1 MYKIN
6 MKKHKN
12 ILIGICGG
20 IAAYKSACIVSSLIK
35 MGYNVKVIMTEN
47 ATKFIT
53 PLTLETVSKNRV
65 IKSLWNTTHEEVEHI
80 NLARW
85 ANLILIIPA
94 TYNIISKIA
103 SGIADDALSTIISAS
118 TAPTYFAIAMNNIM
132 YQNPILKENIEKLK
146 KYNYKFI
153 EPDEGFLA
161 CSLNAIG
168 RLKNENDIL
177 KIILNALAP
186 KLPLK
191 NKKILITAS
200 RTEEA
205 LDPIRY
211 LSNKSTGQMGFN
223 LGIEAQNLGADV
235 TIITGPSNEKKPYGI
250 NIIKIK
256 TAAEMYKEAIS
267 IYQEFDIIIGA
278 AAVADFRPD
287 KTYKTKIKK
296 NTMEELH
303 IKFIKNPDIIKHIG
317 KNKTKNQVVIGFCAQ
332 KDEILIEKAKE
343 KLKTKNLD
351 YIIANDLKYLGSSLN
366 KIYIIN
372 KDSVKELPEMSKK
385 ETATEILKI
394 LYQ

>member
-20 IAAYKSACIVSSLIK
+20 IAAYKSACIVSSLVK

-132 YQNPILKENIEKLK
+132 YQNPILKENIKKLK

-177 KIILNALAP
+177 KIILNALTP

-235 TIITGPSNEKKPYGI
+235 TIITGPSNEKNPYGI

-267 IYQEFDIIIGA
+267 IYQKFDIIIGA
-278 AAVADFRPD
+278 AAVADFRPY

>member
-1 MYKIN
+1 

-12 ILIGICGG
+12 ILIGVCGG
-20 IAAYKSACIVSSLIK
+20 IAAYKSTYIISSLVK
-35 MGYNVKVIMTEN
+35 MGYNIKVIMTKN
-47 ATKFIT
+47 ATKFVT

-65 IKSLWNTTHEEVEHI
+65 VQSLWNTSHEEVEHI

-103 SGIADDALSTIISAS
+103 SGIADDTLTTVISAS
-118 TAPTYFAIAMNNIM
+118 TVPTYFAIAMNNIM
-132 YQNPILKENIEKLK
+132 YQNPILEENIKKLK

-177 KIILNALAP
+177 KIILNALDP

-200 RTEEA
+200 RTEEE

-211 LSNKSTGQMGFN
+211 FSNKSTGKMGFS
-223 LGIEAQNLGADV
+223 LGIEARNLGAHV
-235 TIITGPSNEKKPYGI
+235 TIITGPSNEKTPYGI
-250 NIIKIK
+250 NVIRIK
-256 TAAEMYKEAIS
+256 TASEMYKEAIN
-267 IYQEFDIIIGA
+267 IYQEFDVIIGA
-278 AAVADFRPD
+278 AAVADFKPD
-287 KTYKTKIKK
+287 KIYKTKIKK
-296 NTMEELH
+296 DTIEDLH

-317 KNKTKNQVVIGFCAQ
+317 KNKTKNQIIIGFCAQ

-351 YIIANDLKYLGSSLN
+351 YIIANNLKYFGSSLN
-366 KIYIIN
+366 KTYIIDKN
-372 KDSVKELPEMSKK
+372 SVKELPEISKK

>member
-1 MYKIN
+1 MN
-6 MKKHKN
+6 KHKN
-12 ILIGICGG
+12 ILIGVCGG
-20 IAAYKSACIVSSLIK
+20 IAAYKSAYIISNLVK
-35 MGYNVKVIMTEN
+35 MGYNVKVIMTDN

-53 PLTLETVSKNRV
+53 PLTLEIVSQNRV
-65 IKSLWNTTHEEVEHI
+65 IKSLWDTTHEEVEHI

-118 TAPTYFAIAMNNIM
+118 SIPVYFAVAMNNIM

-153 EPDEGFLA
+153 EPEEGFLA

-168 RLKNENDIL
+168 RLKSENDIL
-177 KIILNALAP
+177 NIISKELDP

-191 NKKILITAS
+191 GKKILITAS

-211 LSNKSTGQMGFN
+211 FSNKSTGQMGFT
-223 LGIEAQNLGADV
+223 LGIEARDLGADV
-235 TIITGPSNEKKPYGI
+235 TIITGPSDEKTPYGI
-250 NIIKIK
+250 NVIRIK
-256 TAAEMYKEAIS
+256 TASEMYKEAIN
-267 IYQEFDIIIGA
+267 IYQEFDVIIAA
-278 AAVADFRPD
+278 AAVADFRPKKVYD
-287 KTYKTKIKK
+287 LKIKK
-296 NTMEELH
+296 NTMKDLN
-303 IKFIKNPDIIKHIG
+303 IKFIQNPDIIKHIG

-332 KDEILIEKAKE
+332 KDEILIKQAKE

-351 YIIANDLKYLGSSLN
+351 YIIANDLKYFGSRLN
-366 KIYIIN
+366 KIYIIDQN
-372 KDSVKELPEMSKK
+372 SIKELPEVSKK
-385 ETATEILKI
+385 ETAKEILKI

>member
-1 MYKIN
+1 

-12 ILIGICGG
+12 ILIGVCGG
-20 IAAYKSACIVSSLIK
+20 IAAYKSAYIISSLIK
-35 MGYNVKVIMTEN
+35 MGYNIKVIMTEN

-53 PLTLETVSKNRV
+53 PLTLEIISKNKV
-65 IKSLWNTTHEEVEHI
+65 ITNMWDTTHEEVKHI

-103 SGIADDALSTIISAS
+103 SGIADDTLTTVISAS
-118 TAPTYFAIAMNNIM
+118 TVPTYFAIAMNNIM
-132 YQNPILKENIEKLK
+132 YQNPILKENIRKLK

-161 CSLNAIG
+161 CSLHAIG
-168 RLKNENDIL
+168 RLKNENNILNIIL
-177 KIILNALAP
+177 KSLEP

-205 LDPIRY
+205 LDPVRY
-211 LSNKSTGQMGFN
+211 FSNKSTGQMGFN

-235 TIITGPSNEKKPYGI
+235 TIITGPSNEKIPYGI
-250 NIIKIK
+250 NVIKIK
-256 TAAEMYKEAIS
+256 TALEMYKETIN
-267 IYQEFDIIIGA
+267 IYEKFDIIIGT
-278 AAVADFRPD
+278 AAVADFRPA
-287 KTYKTKIKK
+287 KTYKTKINK
-296 NTMEELH
+296 NNIQNLL
-303 IKFIKNPDIIKHIG
+303 IKFIKNPDIMKHIG
-317 KNKTKNQVVIGFCAQ
+317 QNKNKNQVVIGFCAQ
-332 KDEILIEKAKE
+332 KNAILIEQAKK
-343 KLKTKNLD
+343 KLETKNLD
-351 YIIANDLKYLGSSLN
+351 YIIANDLKYFGSNLN

-372 KDSVKELPEMSKK
+372 KNSVKELPEMSKK

>member
-1 MYKIN
+1 

>member
-1 MYKIN
+1 
-6 MKKHKN
+6 
-12 ILIGICGG
+12 
-20 IAAYKSACIVSSLIK
+20 
-35 MGYNVKVIMTEN
+35 MTDN

-53 PLTLETVSKNRV
+53 PLTLEIVSQNRV
-65 IKSLWNTTHEEVEHI
+65 IKSLWDTTHEEVEHI
-80 NLARW
+80 KLARW

-118 TAPTYFAIAMNNIM
+118 SVPVYFAVAMNDIM
-132 YQNPILKENIEKLK
+132 YQNPILKENIAKLK

-153 EPDEGFLA
+153 EPEEGFLA

-168 RLKNENDIL
+168 RLKSENDIFN
-177 KIILNALAP
+177 IISKELDP

-191 NKKILITAS
+191 GKKILITAS

-211 LSNKSTGQMGFN
+211 FSNKSTGQMGFT
-223 LGIEAQNLGADV
+223 LGIEARDLGADV
-235 TIITGPSNEKKPYGI
+235 TIITGPSDEKTPYGI
-250 NIIKIK
+250 NVIRIK
-256 TAAEMYKEAIS
+256 TASEMYKEAIK
-267 IYQEFDIIIGA
+267 IYQEFDVIIAA
-278 AAVADFRPD
+278 AAVADFRPEKVYD
-287 KTYKTKIKK
+287 LKIKK
-296 NTMEELH
+296 NTMKDLN
-303 IKFIKNPDIIKHIG
+303 IKFIQNPDIIKHIG

-332 KDEILIEKAKE
+332 KDEILIKQAKE

-351 YIIANDLKYLGSSLN
+351 YIIANDLKYFGSRLN

-372 KDSVKELPEMSKK
+372 QNSIKELPEMSKK
-385 ETATEILKI
+385 ETAKEILKI